1 MAGKNLMT
9 KETINQIKVI
19 DSVMRK
25 QQFVEDYLELKKA
38 CVVNGIFD
46 MNEIK
51 DLFEQRLQN
60 IIEI

>member
-51 DLFEQRLQN
+51 DLFKQWRKEL
-60 IIEI
+60 

>member
-1 MAGKNLMT
+1 MEKNLMT
-9 KETINQIKVI
+9 KKVINEIKVI

-51 DLFEQRLQN
+51 DLFKQWRKEL
-60 IIEI
+60 

>member
-1 MAGKNLMT
+1 MVGKNLMT
-9 KETINQIKVI
+9 KKTINQIKVI

-51 DLFEQRLQN
+51 DLFKQWRKEL
-60 IIEI
+60 

>member
-1 MAGKNLMT
+1 MAKNKNLMT

-46 MNEIK
+46 MDEIK
-51 DLFEQRLQN
+51 DLFKQWRKEL
-60 IIEI
+60 